1 MPKTEAQK
9 RAQKKW
15 KQTHREDYNEKQRI
29 FALQYYYNN
38 REECLAKK
46 KLYYQNKKNK
56 QLETEPDNVI
66 EEPQI

>member
-15 KQTHREDYNEKQRI
+15 KETHREAYNEKQRI

-38 REECLAKK
+38 REDCLAKK
-46 KLYYQNKKNK
+46 KIYYQNKKSKIND
-56 QLETEPDNVI
+56 TELDEIV
-66 EEPQI
+66 EEPHI

>member
-15 KQTHREDYNEKQRI
+15 KQTHREAYNEKQRV

-38 REECLAKK
+38 REDCLAKK
-46 KLYYQNKKNK
+46 KIYYQNKKNEK
-56 QLETEPDNVI
+56 LDTEPANII
-66 EEPQI
+66 EETQI

>member
-15 KQTHREDYNEKQRI
+15 KQTHREAYNEKQRV

-38 REECLAKK
+38 REDCLAKK
-46 KLYYQNKKNK
+46 KIYYQNKKNEK
-56 QLETEPDNVI
+56 LDTEPANII

>member
-46 KLYYQNKKNK
+46 KIYYQNKKNQK
-56 QLETEPDNVI
+56 LDTEPANII
-66 EEPQI
+66 EETQI

>member
-15 KQTHREDYNEKQRI
+15 KQTHREAYNEKQRV

-38 REECLAKK
+38 REDCLAKK
-46 KLYYQNKKNK
+46 KIYYQNKKNEK
-56 QLETEPDNVI
+56 LDTEPANII
-66 EEPQI
+66 EDTQI